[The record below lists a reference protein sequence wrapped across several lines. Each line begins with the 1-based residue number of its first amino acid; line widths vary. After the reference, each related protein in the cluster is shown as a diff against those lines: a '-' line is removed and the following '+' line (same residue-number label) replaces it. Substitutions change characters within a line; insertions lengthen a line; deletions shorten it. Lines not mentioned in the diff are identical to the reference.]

1 MACYEIEHVSRYSY
15 TSPVRHCLMSL
26 CIKPFDDARQQLL
39 SYRIT
44 SDPPASINEELDSF
58 GNTKHILNIHR
69 MHKSLEIIARSTVEV
84 AESPP
89 AHSPLET
96 NAWQEIESW
105 RDSFALWDYTHASP
119 LTQPSSSLDSFIG
132 RLDVRKESDPLQI
145 VTNLSDSIYRNFQY
159 APGSTTAVSPVDHIL
174 NSGQGV
180 CQDYAHAMIAIA
192 RSWGIPS
199 RYVSGY
205 VFVDGI
211 GGQAPQSATHAWV
224 ECLLPTL
231 GWRSFDPT
239 NAVMPSEGH
248 VRIAVGRDYSDVSPT
263 SGVLVSSGESR
274 LEVDVRMRVIDGAS
288 T

>member
-1 MACYEIEHVSRYSY
+1 MARYEIEHVSRYSY

-69 MHKSLEIIARSTVEV
+69 MHKSLEITARSTVEV
-84 AESPP
+84 ATPPP
-89 AHSPLET
+89 APSPLAT

-132 RLDVRKESDPLQI
+132 RLDVRKESDPLQS

>member
-1 MACYEIEHVSRYSY
+1 MARYEIEHVSRYSY

-39 SYRIT
+39 KYRIT

-84 AESPP
+84 ATPPP
-89 AHSPLET
+89 AHSQLGT

-105 RDSFALWDYTHASP
+105 RDSFALWDFTHASP

-132 RLDVRKESDPLQI
+132 RLDVGKERDPLQS

-159 APGSTTAVSPVDHIL
+159 APGSTTAVSPVDQIL
-174 NSGQGV
+174 DSGQGV

-205 VFVDGI
+205 IFVDEI
-211 GGQAPQSATHAWV
+211 GGQTPQSATHAWV

-248 VRIAVGRDYSDVSPT
+248 VQIAVGRDYSDVSPT

>member
-1 MACYEIEHVSRYSY
+1 MARYEIEHVSRYSY

-26 CIKPFDDARQQLL
+26 CMKPFDDARQQLL

-44 SDPPASINEELDSF
+44 TEPSASINEELDSF

-84 AESPP
+84 AAPTP
-89 AHSPLET
+89 APYSLVT
-96 NAWQEIESW
+96 NAWKEINSW
-105 RDSFALWDYTHASP
+105 RDSFALWDYTHASS
-119 LTQPSSSLDSFIG
+119 LTQPSSSLDSLIG
-132 RLDVRKESDPLQI
+132 QLDTGNESDPLLT
-145 VTNLSDSIYRNFQY
+145 VANLSNSIHRSFRY

-174 NSGQGV
+174 DSGQGV

-192 RSWGIPS
+192 RSWGVPA

-205 VFVDGI
+205 VLVDEV

-239 NAVMPSEGH
+239 NAVVPSEGH

-263 SGVLVSSGESR
+263 SGVFMSSGDSR
-274 LEVDVRMRVIDGAS
+274 LEVDVRMRVIDKAS